1 MATKTPLQ
9 EYYDSINTLPTPQ
22 EDTSVISDYLNPTED
37 QSTVVPDIQ
46 TGNPLDEYL
55 SSGIKENS
63 PGFEVF
69 QGTYT
74 LDDLEQDPEFQMRAE
89 RFMESIK
96 DDEDIFEYLRDSDF
110 SLSSAIVRSGQ
121 VKGWSDQAKKDYNY
135 LRQTFD
141 NADMGSAGQYMQLA
155 KNLSVDLLADPLNWL
170 AAVFFVPSGGW
181 TGGAAGATLLAGKEA
196 AKISLKQIAKASLK
210 DAKKPAIY
218 GSVEGAAWAGPHDFF
233 LQKADV
239 ELGLRDE
246 VNWGQTALTTGL
258 GAGIGGVLGGAIGTV
273 TSGTPLLYH
282 KYTSKYTDDLTIT
295 QKGEVKKEDAIDDY
309 IDEKAVEIAD
319 DDFQVKR
326 TDDIDTGE
334 TKQEKKKRKNKTV
347 KKITRTKEAIS
358 NTVGKSVTQFVD
370 IAQNAPRLQQLLGQY
385 RSDWAKTLLKGND
398 KVMLATYGESL
409 STRMWGYMSELRAS
423 VGELNRNRLYLL
435 QPSTWKNTLDKT
447 QNDNLI
453 WLLRL
458 NNDSFNEIA
467 ELKKVDKINPTVPL
481 PEERIKTASILD
493 KDIDIEINILQKNLE
508 NDTGQIIDD
517 QVIRT
522 AAKIRDVLNRIYY
535 EASGGTEVFNG
546 ENFVSLNLMT
556 QPIGD
561 VVGFFPRHFSYSKI
575 SEDKDGLI
583 KLIKNS
589 NHSNPA
595 TDPKEAAKQKVRDPI
610 TGEILLDEA
619 GKERLVF
626 PATELSIDQNVF
638 GRANAA
644 KIADLAKTDM
654 NAAKQFKAE
663 LIVQDMLDKR
673 YSPFEFGT
681 ENSGG
686 GGASFL
692 QHRVF
697 RELDDNALAP
707 YLDNNVEDVLEIY
720 IQNVSRAITRTAYLG
735 RNEEDFIKKYIA
747 GPGNIQEQ
755 LLEAGV
761 SQDETAR
768 VIKKLKK
775 MYNRVTGL
783 DASSMQLQGL
793 ARTTTDTLKLTQQMA
808 HLPFATISSVTEP
821 MILLSHIDDTQGKLS
836 AGGEVGKA
844 IIKGM
849 KKDLNKFRDFAKRA
863 SGKEVKGFADMQD
876 EYWTEAYKVGLALE
890 QGVMA
895 HIEGL
900 YGEAPKNKFLQG
912 MQNAFFKANFLTT
925 WTGAVQLASFTT
937 GKRLIR
943 ENAEKLYNHRE
954 GIQKLSNANKDYLS
968 EQLSDLGI
976 DEKDALRWYKNSLDN
991 NGVFDEGRARGAN
1004 KFSELKVG
1012 RNDMRKRQLAF
1023 YENRLTQ
1030 GANRFTKGIILNPST
1045 SEANRPMWFSH
1056 PAGQLLAQFA
1066 GYPTVFNNTIL
1077 KRWSYESAED
1087 LRRVGKGQIPQAT
1100 PKILG
1105 TAAAMT
1111 SVAVFM
1117 NAVRSGGAS
1126 LDQDE
1131 ETIIIEAIQRWGGL
1145 GPADVLYRTQQNSM
1159 YGSGPAG
1166 TILKAAPGPIVSD
1179 VVDAIAYRKGIP
1191 EIFLTNTPFFSA
1203 LPPEVRKD
1211 LRADARAL
1219 QKSLSKGMFPDEE
1232 KFEYIAPYAKGGVVN
1247 VPNASTEPDEKKV
1260 RGMPFT
1266 YAELGGV
1273 LAQDVEDRRG
1283 FVTGGAVN
1291 AISRQS
1297 PNDEVID
1304 HLTKEIRKT
1313 APVLQSKATTSLY
1326 KKAETKKFSNINK
1339 EIIRYT
1345 DSDKLHDLEEELKY
1359 STDIGIKV
1367 FSKSKKSDGKKIKYK
1382 GRLRL
1387 MKPLV
1392 LNELTS
1398 SQLKGSQFVDLLQ
1411 NNKTLKNKIIQESTL
1426 SKNDATKVLDK
1437 LILEYVDTQKLLKNY
1452 SNNSLPMVQSLLDI
1466 KQSTKIRETLTDLGY
1481 DSISSN
1487 DDYILFY
1494 NNQFRINKKL
1504 KLRENFVEGGDVK
1517 KEEEEDSFK
1526 LIGKGGWLFDH
1537 TNPLSYA
1544 MFIPGVGLVGWGAK
1558 VGGGVAKAAK
1568 SFKNFPK
1575 EVYHGGEKFD
1585 KMKFGKL
1592 DKKVYTEGLHK
1603 PEFADEISS
1612 VYTSADPKYAAGYM
1626 ERFRSLKTKDK
1637 GILDHM
1643 KIDDPKVAA
1652 VRPKEVQDQIE
1663 KFGYP
1668 GFMKI
1673 DISNLKR
1680 KEVHFWDKPSKQLK
1694 KDVAKRIEAES
1705 ARRKIDSTIDPLA
1718 SNTRIGELRRLT
1730 GYTKS
1735 SVGDPTY
1742 FPDLTLFQRTVLREN
1757 GIKLSTKSTHMD
1769 NLKLQQAAKK
1779 TGRSEP
1785 SEYIL
1790 IDDFPVTPLNFEE
1803 KTKVIDAYTEL
1814 LENFLK

>member
-1 MATKTPLQ
+1 MATKTPLE
-9 EYYDSINTLPTPQ
+9 EYYDSINTLPIPQ

-37 QSTVVPDIQ
+37 QSTNVPDIQ
-46 TGNPLDEYL
+46 TGNPLQKYL
-55 SSGIKENS
+55 DSGIEAKDS

-69 QGTYT
+69 QGTET
-74 LDDLEQDPEFQMRAE
+74 LDDLEKDPEFQMRAQ

-96 DDEDIFEYLRDSDF
+96 DDEEIFEYLRDSDF
-110 SLSSAIVRSGQ
+110 SLSSAMVRSGQ
-121 VKGWSDQAKKDYNY
+121 VKGWSDQAKEDYNY
-135 LRQTFD
+135 LRQRFD
-141 NADMGSAGQYMQLA
+141 NADIGSAGQYMQLA

-170 AAVFFVPSGGW
+170 AALFFVPSGGW
-181 TGGAAGATLLAGKEA
+181 TGGAAGATLLAGKQA
-196 AKISLKQIAKASLK
+196 AQMSLKQIAKASVK
-210 DAKKPAIY
+210 AATKPAIY
-218 GSVEGAAWAGPHDFF
+218 GAAEGAAWAGPHDFF
-233 LQKADV
+233 LQKADI

-258 GAGIGGVLGGAIGTV
+258 GAGIGGIFGGAIGTV
-273 TSGTPLLYH
+273 TTGTPLLYH
-282 KYTSKYTDDLTIT
+282 KYTSKYTDDVTIS
-295 QKGEVKKEDAIDDY
+295 QKGEVSKDEVIDQY
-309 IDEKAVEIAD
+309 VDEKAVEIAD

-326 TDDIDTGE
+326 KDDTDTGE
-334 TKQEKKKRKNKTV
+334 TKQEKKKRKKETV
-347 KKITRTKEAIS
+347 KKITKVKEAIS

-385 RSDWAKTLLKGND
+385 RSDWAKTLLRGND
-398 KVMLATYGESL
+398 KAMLATYGESV
-409 STRMWGYMSELRAS
+409 SKRMWGYMAELRAS
-423 VGELNRNRLYLL
+423 VGELSRNQFYLF
-435 QPSTWKNTLDKT
+435 QPSTWKNTIDKT

-458 NNDSFNEIA
+458 NNASFKEIV
-467 ELKKVDKINPTVPL
+467 ELKKVDKIDPQTPL
-481 PEERIKTASILD
+481 PTDRIRTASTLD
-493 KDIDIEINILQKNLE
+493 EDIDIEINIFEKDLKN
-508 NDTGQIIDD
+508 DAGQIVDD
-517 QVIRT
+517 EIIRA
-522 AAKIRDVLNRIYY
+522 AAKIRDVLDRIYY

-546 ENFVSLNLMT
+546 VDFVNLNLMT
-556 QPIGD
+556 DPIGD

-575 SEDKDGLI
+575 SEDPEGLI
-583 KLIKNS
+583 ELIKNS
-589 NHSNPA
+589 VHSNPA
-595 TDPKEAAKQKVRDPI
+595 TDPKDTAKLKVRDPV

-619 GKERLVF
+619 GKDRLVF
-626 PATELSIDQNVF
+626 AATELSIDQNTF
-638 GRANAA
+638 GLREAA
-644 KIADLAKTDM
+644 KIADLAETDM
-654 NAAKQFKAE
+654 NAAKQYKAE
-663 LIVQDMLDKR
+663 LIVKDMLDKR

-681 ENSGG
+681 ESSGG

-707 YLDNNVEDVLEIY
+707 YLENNVEDVLETY
-720 IQNVSRAITRTAYLG
+720 IQNASRAITRTAYFG
-735 RNEEDFIKKYIA
+735 RNEEDFIKKYIS
-747 GPGNIQEQ
+747 GPGNIAEQ

-761 SQDETAR
+761 SREEITR
-768 VIKKLKK
+768 VNKKLIK

-783 DASSMQLQGL
+783 DASSLQWEGTPR
-793 ARTTTDTLKLTQQMA
+793 AVADTIKLTQQMA

-821 MILLSHIDDTQGKLS
+821 MILLSRIDDTKGKLT
-836 AGGEVGKA
+836 AGGAVGKA
-844 IIKGM
+844 IVKGM
-849 KKDLNKFRDFAKRA
+849 KKDIDKLRYFARRA

-876 EYWTEAYKVGLALE
+876 DYWTEAYKVGLALE

-943 ENAEKLYNHRE
+943 ENTEKLYNHRK
-954 GIQKLSNANKDYLS
+954 GIQKLSNAKKDYLS

-991 NGVFDEGRARGAN
+991 NGIFDEGRARGAN

-1023 YENRLTQ
+1023 YENRLTN
-1030 GANRFTKGIILNPST
+1030 GANRFTKEIILNPST

-1087 LRRVGKGQIPQAT
+1087 IRRAGRKELPQAT

-1105 TAAAMT
+1105 TSLAMT

-1126 LDQDE
+1126 LEQDD

-1191 EIFLTNTPFFSA
+1191 EIFLTNFPFFSA

-1232 KFEYIAPYAKGGVVN
+1232 EYEYIAPYAKGGVVN

-1260 RGMPFT
+1260 RGLPFT

-1283 FVTGGAVN
+1283 FATGGEVHAV
-1291 AISRQS
+1291 SRQS

-1313 APVLQSKATTSLY
+1313 SPILQSKATASLY

-1487 DDYILFY
+1487 DDYILFH

-1504 KLRENFVEGGDVK
+1504 SLRDNFIKGGRVGYADG
-1517 KEEEEDSFK
+1517 EEVDEEDLLK
-1526 LIGKGGWLFDH
+1526 LIQEKLAASKVTYGAEEKEDDSWYLGKNIKSAARQFKDYLTTQEEF
-1537 TNPLSYA
+1537 NPNIVQEKDSVITLENLQNYRT
-1544 MFIPGVGLVGWGAK
+1544 V
-1558 VGGGVAKAAK
+1558 AAK
-1568 SFKNFPK
+1568 DRLGIQNPNFQNQA
-1575 EVYHGGEKFD
+1575 
-1585 KMKFGKL
+1585 KL
-1592 DKKVYTEGLHK
+1592 IEDTIH
-1603 PEFADEISS
+1603 
-1612 VYTSADPKYAAGYM
+1612 YM
-1626 ERFRSLKTKDK
+1626 ESDQGRNKDIKQLGEYQMSQATQLDAIESLRRFHLGDK
-1637 GILDHM
+1637 GIKLNEEQLKYLEETPANQLSDVASRLLLQATLNSRTVKGSVVNGEQQYLEGEGD
-1643 KIDDPKVAA
+1643 KILKRLYEGGTKSWSDLQDAYLKLWVYETQEDYLKKVG
-1652 VRPKEVQDQIE
+1652 DNI
-1663 KFGYP
+1663 G
-1668 GFMKI
+1668 
-1673 DISNLKR
+1673 SNLERGR
-1680 KEVHFWDKPSKQLK
+1680 KFYIKNL
-1694 KDVAKRIEAES
+1694 ES
-1705 ARRKIDSTIDPLA
+1705 TMFSD
-1718 SNTRIGELRRLT
+1718 
-1730 GYTKS
+1730 
-1735 SVGDPTY
+1735 
-1742 FPDLTLFQRTVLREN
+1742 
-1757 GIKLSTKSTHMD
+1757 
-1769 NLKLQQAAKK
+1769 
-1779 TGRSEP
+1779 
-1785 SEYIL
+1785 
-1790 IDDFPVTPLNFEE
+1790 
-1803 KTKVIDAYTEL
+1803 
-1814 LENFLK
+1814 